1 MPFQAGSRNYELSF
15 VGKTLRLAAVPV
27 VRIWPAVSTW
37 GWEQREVMPYRGSGI
52 FSARHAVRWG
62 GSQWLSRGLCS
73 NLGSDSSRDFGPIGV
88 FRIVEPCCSVGASSS
103 RRLVLSISFSKDF
116 AFQHVH
122 LSPPGKAF
130 SLASSS
136 LC

>member
-37 GWEQREVMPYRGSGI
+37 GREQREM
-52 FSARHAVRWG
+52 HAVLRIRDLFSKAHG
-62 GSQWLSRGLCS
+62 MMGRGPAALKRPVLE
-73 NLGSDSSRDFGPIGV
+73 NLGSDSSRDFGPICV

-103 RRLVLSISFSKDF
+103 R
-116 AFQHVH
+116 
-122 LSPPGKAF
+122 
-130 SLASSS
+130 
-136 LC
+136 